1 MKHNSGDPVN
11 RTKEAVLLTALSGAL
26 WGSSFPAIKIGLNYV
41 DPYMFV
47 FLRFLSASIIMFMV
61 LLFTKRLDFKFAKK
75 SVMALGIMNGFSYL
89 LQYVGMTNTAASKSS
104 LLVNLTAVWV
114 AILSWLILKD
124 RFGNKKLFGIVLSIF
139 GVFFL
144 TTNLNVSELI
154 RGGFLGDVLVLF
166 SGVGWSFFIVY
177 SKKFIGDAE
186 DSFKFMSWVL
196 FITVLPLI
204 PFIPLSSNVSLNLPV
219 EAWAAIAYTAVFCW
233 IVPYYLWLKGLKHIS
248 SVTSTII
255 LLTEPVVAVIL
266 SYFMLGEGFT
276 LISGAGAMLIIMA
289 IILVSLD
296 NKNSGNQVSPQ
307 RLQKP

>member
-47 FLRFLSASIIMFMV
+47 FLRFLSASIIMFIV
-61 LLFTKRLDFKFAKK
+61 LLFTKRLDFRFAKK
-75 SVMALGIMNGFSYL
+75 SILALGIMNGVSYL
-89 LQYVGMTNTAASKSS
+89 LQYVGMTYTDASKSS

-139 GVFFL
+139 GVFFV
-144 TTNLNVSELI
+144 TTNLNFSELI
-154 RGGFLGDVLVLF
+154 KGMFLGDLLVLF
-166 SGVGWSFFIVY
+166 SGIGWSFFIVY
-177 SKKFIGDAE
+177 SKKFIDDAK
-186 DSFKFMSWVL
+186 DSFQFMSWVL

-204 PFIPLSSNVSLNLPV
+204 PFVPLSSNVSLNLPV

>member
-47 FLRFLSASIIMFMV
+47 FLRFLSASIIMFIV
-61 LLFTKRLDFKFAKK
+61 LLFTKRLDFRFPKK
-75 SVMALGIMNGFSYL
+75 SILALGIMNGVSYL
-89 LQYVGMTNTAASKSS
+89 LQYVGMTYTDASKSS

-139 GVFFL
+139 GVFFV
-144 TTNLNVSELI
+144 TTNLNFSELI
-154 RGGFLGDVLVLF
+154 KGMFLGDLLVLF
-166 SGVGWSFFIVY
+166 SGIGWSFFIVY
-177 SKKFIGDAE
+177 SKKFIDDAE
-186 DSFKFMSWVL
+186 DSFQFMSWVL

-204 PFIPLSSNVSLNLPV
+204 PFVPLSSNVSLNLPV

-296 NKNSGNQVSPQ
+296 NKNSGNQVSSQ
-307 RLQKP
+307 KLQKP